1 MIRLPACARGC
12 SFSKFFSNAFSR
24 VAARCSVD
32 LDRRAL
38 WMQEDLAHT
47 VAQAFVQFDT
57 GCKGY
62 LTRHELRVAH
72 VAVLGHAPSQVEL
85 DAMLPKRTDGAAA
98 ADDGR

>member
-1 MIRLPACARGC
+1 MPFRA
-12 SFSKFFSNAFSR
+12 SF
-24 VAARCSVD
+24 VD
-32 LDRRAL
+32 REVDHNRHAL

>member
-1 MIRLPACARGC
+1 LREFRRASLVSALNL
-12 SFSKFFSNAFSR
+12 SKSTAIG
-24 VAARCSVD
+24 
-32 LDRRAL
+32 AL

-72 VAVLGHAPSQVEL
+72 VAVLGHSPSQVEL

>member
-1 MIRLPACARGC
+1 MPFRA
-12 SFSKFFSNAFSR
+12 SF
-24 VAARCSVD
+24 VD
-32 LDRRAL
+32 REVDRNRHPL

>member
-1 MIRLPACARGC
+1 ML
-12 SFSKFFSNAFSR
+12 
-24 VAARCSVD
+24 
-32 LDRRAL
+32 
-38 WMQEDLAHT
+38 EDLAHT

-57 GCKGY
+57 GSKGY

>member
-1 MIRLPACARGC
+1 
-12 SFSKFFSNAFSR
+12 
-24 VAARCSVD
+24 
-32 LDRRAL
+32 
-38 WMQEDLAHT
+38 
-47 VAQAFVQFDT
+47 VQFDT

>member
-1 MIRLPACARGC
+1 
-12 SFSKFFSNAFSR
+12 
-24 VAARCSVD
+24 
-32 LDRRAL
+32 
-38 WMQEDLAHT
+38 MQEDLAHT

-98 ADDGR
+98 ADDGRCRLPSHTDA